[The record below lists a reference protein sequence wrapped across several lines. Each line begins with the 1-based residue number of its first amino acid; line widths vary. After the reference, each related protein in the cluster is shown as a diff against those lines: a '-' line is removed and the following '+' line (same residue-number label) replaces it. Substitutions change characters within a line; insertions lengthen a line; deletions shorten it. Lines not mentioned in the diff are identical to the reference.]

1 MMKLPPHLK
10 QELTRM
16 KKTFMKEANLDE
28 LLKELIKR
36 RRKQILVHSCL
47 YYRMNHTEIDDHT
60 YDQLGKDLQLL
71 QKTFPE
77 LSKEVIY
84 HEYFKDY
91 TETTSGFDLPIYL
104 PEIVAAAQGLR
115 AAVEWLKE
123 RNLINQIKE
132 ESTDDQ
138 I

>member
-1 MMKLPPHLK
+1 MKLPTHLK
-10 QELTRM
+10 QELNRM
-16 KKTFMKEANLDE
+16 KKTFMKDANLND
-28 LLKELIKR
+28 LIKELIKR

-71 QKTFPE
+71 QKTFSE

-91 TETTSGFDLPIYL
+91 TETTSGFDLPIHL
-104 PEIVAAAQGLR
+104 PEIVEAARRLKSS
-115 AAVEWLKE
+115 VEWLKE
-123 RNLINQIKE
+123 KGLLDQIKGGNNP
-132 ESTDDQ
+132 
-138 I
+138 